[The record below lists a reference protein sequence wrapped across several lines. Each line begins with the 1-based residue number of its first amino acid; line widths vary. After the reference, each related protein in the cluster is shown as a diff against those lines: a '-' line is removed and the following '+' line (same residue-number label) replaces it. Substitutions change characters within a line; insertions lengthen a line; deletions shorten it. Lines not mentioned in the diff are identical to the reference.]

1 MGESFSYVMAQDPR
15 GLEQGGDL
23 VFQGVKEVHYDR
35 MEALLGW
42 NPRKSGLTTH
52 SQGQGAL
59 ISDKWSCSVMS
70 DSLRFHELKPTS
82 FLCPWNFPGKSTGA
96 GCHFLLQGIFPTQG
110 SNPGLP
116 HCRQTLYH
124 LSHKGSPG
132 GPKVSH
138 KLGYSHQS
146 VLENWSFSYAVFPS

>member
-1 MGESFSYVMAQDPR
+1 MLLLFS
-15 GLEQGGDL
+15 
-23 VFQGVKEVHYDR
+23 H
-35 MEALLGW
+35 
-42 NPRKSGLTTH
+42 
-52 SQGQGAL
+52 
-59 ISDKWSCSVMS
+59 SVMS
-70 DSLRFHELKPTS
+70 DSLRSHELKPTR

-110 SNPGLP
+110 SNPGLL

-146 VLENWSFSYAVFPS
+146 VRKLKLLIRSLSTINRRNCTSKDSPSSKIDAGDRGWA